1 MPLPIQQQA
10 VATVSS
16 ANANQVKDTARG
28 QLTEL
33 VGKLADKLSTQN
45 DDAAAGLDAIIAA
58 IEAKPAA

>member
-1 MPLPIQQQA
+1 MALPIQEQS
-10 VATVSS
+10 VSTISS

-45 DDAAAGLDAIIAA
+45 DDAAAGLDAIISA
-58 IEAKPAA
+58 INAKPSA